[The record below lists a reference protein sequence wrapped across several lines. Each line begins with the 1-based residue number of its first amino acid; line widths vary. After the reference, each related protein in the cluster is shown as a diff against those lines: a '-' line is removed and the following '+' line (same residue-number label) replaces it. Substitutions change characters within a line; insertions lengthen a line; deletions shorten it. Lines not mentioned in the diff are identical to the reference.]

1 MDIDNGK
8 VDEITLALLY
18 LTTFKDKTGLR
29 AWKSHSWDVLDRL
42 HESGYIHDPA
52 TKAKSVILTEEGAER
67 SKRLFKKHFTRGQ
80 EHLHPSL
87 VRRERC
93 QDWGFWCNRLITPI
107 DL

>member
-1 MDIDNGK
+1 MQAYEDIMDIDNNK

-52 TKAKSVILTEEGAER
+52 TKAKSVTLTDEGAER
-67 SKRLFKKHFTRGQ
+67 SKRLFEKHFTRG
-80 EHLHPSL
+80 
-87 VRRERC
+87 
-93 QDWGFWCNRLITPI
+93 
-107 DL
+107 